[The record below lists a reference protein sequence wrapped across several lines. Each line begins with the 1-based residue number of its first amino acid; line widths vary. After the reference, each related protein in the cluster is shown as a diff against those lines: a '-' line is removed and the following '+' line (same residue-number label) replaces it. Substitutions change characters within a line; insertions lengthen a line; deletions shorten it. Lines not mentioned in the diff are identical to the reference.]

1 MWICIYSLVYKT
13 LFFKKLHSISYI
25 ITVNHIYGKI
35 FQILLVTPL
44 EIAHIGLYEGV
55 EQNIK
60 TF

>member
-1 MWICIYSLVYKT
+1 MDFYL
-13 LFFKKLHSISYI
+13 LFGVQNIVFKKLHSISYI

-35 FQILLVTPL
+35 FQISSVTPL

-60 TF
+60 TV